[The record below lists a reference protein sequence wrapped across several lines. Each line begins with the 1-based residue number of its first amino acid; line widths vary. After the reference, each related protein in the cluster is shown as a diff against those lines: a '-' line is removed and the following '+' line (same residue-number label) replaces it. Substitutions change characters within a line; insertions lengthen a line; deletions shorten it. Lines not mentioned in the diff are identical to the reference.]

1 MLMRKYTICNMPDKD
16 IFDKQRKA
24 LASRIPNIEKVEI
37 LTDVDFSQT
46 AEFYLTGNQKV
57 LLHNSYYIGA
67 VYIESD
73 VDLEEFFD

>member
-1 MLMRKYTICNMPDKD
+1 MPDKD

-24 LASRIPNIEKVEI
+24 WASRIPNIEKVEI

-57 LLHNSYYIGA
+57 LLYKFNTLLNLTQYLWHRVTQGS
-67 VYIESD
+67 
-73 VDLEEFFD
+73 